1 MNRLEAI
8 EAIHQLKYRYFRCL
22 DSKLWDEL
30 ATCFTD
36 DATAAYDDGK
46 YAFEGRE
53 AILGFLHS
61 ALGSH
66 DVVSVHHGHHPEIE
80 IRGTDRAHG
89 IWSLE
94 DYLIF
99 RESNTRL
106 HGAAYYRDDY
116 VCSDGVWKIAHTGYV
131 RLFEEM
137 WAGNDPEGWRLTSF
151 GKHLKA
157 PVAD

>member
-1 MNRLEAI
+1 VSQLESI
-8 EAIHQLKYRYFRCL
+8 EAIKQLKYRYFRFL
-22 DSKLWDEL
+22 DSKQWDEL

-46 YAFEGRE
+46 YAFTGRE
-53 AILGFLHS
+53 AILGFLHG

-66 DVVSVHHGHHPEIE
+66 DIVSLHQGHHPEIVLA
-80 IRGTDRAHG
+80 GDTRAEG
-89 IWSLE
+89 RWSLS

-106 HGAAYYRDDY
+106 RGAAYYRDEY
-116 VCSDGVWKIAHTGYV
+116 VRSDGEWKISHTGYV

-137 WAGNDPEGWRLTSF
+137 WAGKDPEGWRLTSF
-151 GKHLKA
+151 GKHLKSTTGA
-157 PVAD
+157 